1 MVKPGYKQT
10 EIGIIP
16 EDWDIVEL
24 KEAFPK
30 LEAGVSVNSDSTLF
44 SDYYVLKTS
53 AVHDG
58 RIDCDEAKPV
68 IARDYNRLKCPLV
81 PGSIVFSRM
90 NTPQLV
96 GECGYVKEVK
106 NGTFLPDRLWLIR
119 NPVGS
124 EFDFEWLNYLL
135 NTRRYRDAVRATA
148 TGTSNSMKNIS
159 KDRLLEI
166 FIPKPKIDEQKRIAE
181 ALSDID
187 ALINNLEELVAKK
200 KAIKQGAMQEL
211 LTGKKRL
218 PGFADKWIKR
228 TIGDMACIESGGTPS
243 TTVGSYWNGKISWCT
258 PTDITENR
266 SKYIRNTEK
275 TITKEGV
282 LNSSAKLLPKG
293 TILLCTRAT
302 IGESS
307 IATDVITTN
316 QGFKNLVCN
325 DDVYN
330 EFLYYALQMKK
341 TEMVSLAIGSTFLEI
356 SKNALSG
363 ILIDLPDNRDEQV
376 AIASVLSDIDE
387 EIELL
392 EQKLAKYRQL
402 KQGMMQQLLTGRI
415 RLV

>member
-1 MVKPGYKQT
+1 MVSVR
-10 EIGIIP
+10 EIREGFIRIVDETPAVSDETYLRLYRYALLPDDIVFARKGSVDRSALIPNTGNKYFLGSDGIRIRVDKEKIDPHLMLYIFQSSEAKRFLMQSAYGTTMAGLNERIICSLEFTIP
-16 EDWDIVEL
+16 ERVE
-24 KEAFPK
+24 EQQ
-30 LEAGVSVNSDSTLF
+30 S
-44 SDYYVLKTS
+44 
-53 AVHDG
+53 
-58 RIDCDEAKPV
+58 IAK
-68 IARDYNRLKCPLV
+68 
-81 PGSIVFSRM
+81 
-90 NTPQLV
+90 
-96 GECGYVKEVK
+96 
-106 NGTFLPDRLWLIR
+106 
-119 NPVGS
+119 
-124 EFDFEWLNYLL
+124 
-135 NTRRYRDAVRATA
+135 
-148 TGTSNSMKNIS
+148 
-159 KDRLLEI
+159 
-166 FIPKPKIDEQKRIAE
+166 
-181 ALSDID
+181 ALADID
-187 ALINNLEELVAKK
+187 AHIQKTEQIVAKK

-218 PGFADKWIKR
+218 PGFADKWIMR
-228 TIGDMACIESGGTPS
+228 TIGDIACIESGGTPS

-266 SKYIRNTEK
+266 SKYIGNTEK

-330 EFLYYALQMKK
+330 EFLYYALQLKK

-363 ILIDLPDNRDEQV
+363 ILIDLPDNKDEQV
-376 AIASVLSDIDE
+376 AIAGVLSDIDE

-392 EQKLAKYRQL
+392 EQKLAKHRQL
-402 KQGMMQQLLTGRI
+402 KQGMMQQLLTGKT
-415 RLV
+415 RLI

>member
-10 EIGIIP
+10 EIGSIP

-53 AVHDG
+53 AVHEG

-330 EFLYYALQMKK
+330 EFLYYAIQMKK

-363 ILIDLPDNRDEQV
+363 ILIDLPDNGDEQV

>member
-10 EIGIIP
+10 EIGSIP

-330 EFLYYALQMKK
+330 EFLYYAIQMKK

-363 ILIDLPDNRDEQV
+363 ILIDLPDNGDEQV

>member
-10 EIGIIP
+10 EIGVIP
-16 EDWDIVEL
+16 EDWEVAPLGSISCFHDSKRVPIRESDRVKMQGDYPYYGASGIIDYVNDYIFDGDYILLGEDGANIIDRSSRL
-24 KEAFPK
+24 AFVVSGKCWINNHAHVIEPHENINIYFLSEYLESITYDEYNTGTAQPK
-30 LEAGVSVNSDSTLF
+30 LNREKCNMIPVPVPSLVEQLQIAKILE
-44 SDYYVLKTS
+44 
-53 AVHDG
+53 
-58 RIDCDEAKPV
+58 DCDG
-68 IARDYNRLKCPLV
+68 L
-81 PGSIVFSRM
+81 IV
-90 NTPQLV
+90 TL
-96 GECGYVKEVK
+96 EKE
-106 NGTFLPDRLWLIR
+106 I
-119 NPVGS
+119 
-124 EFDFEWLNYLL
+124 
-135 NTRRYRDAVRATA
+135 
-148 TGTSNSMKNIS
+148 I
-159 KDRLLEI
+159 
-166 FIPKPKIDEQKRIAE
+166 
-181 ALSDID
+181 
-187 ALINNLEELVAKK
+187 KK

-228 TIGDMACIESGGTPS
+228 TIGDIACIESGGTPS

-363 ILIDLPDNRDEQV
+363 ILIDLPDNKDEQV
-376 AIASVLSDIDE
+376 AIAGVLSDIDE

-392 EQKLAKYRQL
+392 EQKLAKHRQL
-402 KQGMMQQLLTGRI
+402 KQGLMQQLLTGRI
-415 RLV
+415 RIYERR

>member
-10 EIGIIP
+10 EIGSIP

-330 EFLYYALQMKK
+330 EFLYYAIQMKK